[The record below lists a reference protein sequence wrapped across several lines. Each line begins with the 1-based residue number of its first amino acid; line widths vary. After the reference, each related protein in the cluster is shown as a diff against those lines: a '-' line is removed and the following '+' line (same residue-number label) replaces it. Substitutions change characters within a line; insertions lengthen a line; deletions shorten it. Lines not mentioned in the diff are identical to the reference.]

1 MVQLAGVFESCFEFC
16 RPKATMRMTRVSIY
30 ELTIPFRLDFSHNL
44 FKRSQTECVVVV
56 IEDDKGLKGFGE
68 GTPRSYVTGE
78 SLSECLQAMKNLGSA
93 IPGTEVGNFGDLTLF
108 LENLGLSDDSPRYPS
123 ALCAIELALLDLW
136 SRGQGKVIWQ
146 LFADTP
152 AKEVLIYSAVIPLV
166 SDSRSLR
173 QLLQMVKNLR
183 LEYVKLKVED
193 CEQGIEHIGLAREI
207 LGHSVD
213 LRADANGAFSAES
226 AIEFCREV
234 KDFGLSALEQPVPK
248 EDLIGLR
255 CVSEAVTIPIFADE
269 SVSTPGELEYLLRNK
284 ICRGINIRL
293 SKCGGFLRSLKMC
306 GEVISLGGLLQ
317 IGCHV
322 GETAILSAAGRNLA
336 ALCPVASYLEGSFSK
351 YLLTEDLSIQD
362 ITFGPQG
369 HAYILSEPGHGISFD
384 FGVIEKWGRLISTL
398 S

>member
-1 MVQLAGVFESCFEFC
+1 
-16 RPKATMRMTRVSIY
+16 MRLTRISIY
-30 ELTIPFRLDFSHNL
+30 ELAIPFRLDFSHNL
-44 FKRSQTECVVVV
+44 FKRSQSECVVVV

-78 SLSECLQAMKNLGSA
+78 SLFDCLQALQNLSSA
-93 IPGTEVGNFGDLTLF
+93 IPGTEVENFADLTVLLADF
-108 LENLGLSDDSPRYPS
+108 GLADDSPKYPS

-136 SRGQGKVIWQ
+136 SRGQGKVIWK

-152 AKEVLIYSAVIPLV
+152 AKEVLIYSAVIPLI

-173 QLLQMVKNLR
+173 HLLQMVKNLR
-183 LEYVKLKVED
+183 LEYVKIKVED
-193 CEQGIEHIGLAREI
+193 CKQGIEHIGLAREI
-207 LGHSVD
+207 LGDSVD

-226 AIEFCREV
+226 AIEFCRKVE
-234 KDFGLSALEQPVPK
+234 DFGLSALEQPVHK

-255 CVSEAVTIPIFADE
+255 RVSEAVTIPILADE
-269 SVSTPGELEYLLRNK
+269 SVRTLGELEYLLENK
-284 ICRGINIRL
+284 ICRGINVRL

-306 GEVISLGGLLQ
+306 EEVISHGGLLQ

-336 ALCPVASYLEGSFSK
+336 ALCPVACYLEGSFSN
-351 YLLTEDLSIQD
+351 YLLTEDLSTQD

-369 HAYILSEPGHGISFD
+369 HAYILSEPGHGISID